1 MRLAYRTSL
10 AYFYCFP
17 EVWQDFAKYEL
28 DTGTAA
34 PRHNRRCDR
43 PVT

>member
-10 AYFYCFP
+10 AYFYRFP

-28 DTGTAA
+28 DTGTVDRVTTAA
-34 PRHNRRCDR
+34 
-43 PVT
+43 VTAL